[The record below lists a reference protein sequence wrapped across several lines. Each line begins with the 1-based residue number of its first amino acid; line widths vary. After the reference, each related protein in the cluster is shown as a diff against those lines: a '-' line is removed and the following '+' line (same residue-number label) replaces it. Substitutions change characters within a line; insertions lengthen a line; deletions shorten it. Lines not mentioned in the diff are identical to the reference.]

1 MSEWKY
7 TRRQAQCAAC
17 TSAFQDG
24 EKHVSALVFEG
35 EDLRREDHCTTCF
48 TRRDNVGDLFFWFT
62 RHRVGKRALQLDLAT
77 LEALFLRLEGRP
89 EPRIREL
96 RYVLCLLLM
105 RKRRLKLDR
114 VVRGETDGEAMI
126 LHRPRRKEVLKVYVF
141 DFSPERLDA
150 LKSDLLG
157 LLEGAEPSSTDESP
171 SETREEPDADVGL
184 ASASETLAGAG
195 ALER

>member
-7 TRRQAQCAAC
+7 TRRQAQCAGC
-17 TSAFQDG
+17 EQAFQDG
-24 EKHVSALVFEG
+24 ERHVSALVFEG

-48 TRRDNVGDLFFWFT
+48 GRRDNVGDLFFWFT

-77 LEALFLRLEGRP
+77 LEALFLRLEGRA

-141 DFSPERLDA
+141 EFSPERLDA

-157 LLEGAEPSSTDESP
+157 LLEGAEPSGE
-171 SETREEPDADVGL
+171 
-184 ASASETLAGAG
+184 SASEAPLEPEEDNAHASHDV
-195 ALER
+195 ALVAEER